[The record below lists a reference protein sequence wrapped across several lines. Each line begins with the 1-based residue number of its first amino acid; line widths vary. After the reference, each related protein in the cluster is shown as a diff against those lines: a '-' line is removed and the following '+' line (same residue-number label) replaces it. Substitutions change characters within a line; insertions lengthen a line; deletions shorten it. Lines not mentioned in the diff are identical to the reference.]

1 VLKIIDFRLNCNT
14 NSSKNLH
21 LENGKLSLI
30 AIHEKHLNKEFTSAK
45 IATKQGFTDARYQIR
60 AALPEGKM
68 LRPAIY
74 LIPYN
79 GSDAITTNINQTFSY
94 ESFNLSDFHT
104 YGIEWKESEIKGL
117 FDNSSYFSIS
127 TSGMSNPTYSSNYAQ
142 PFRLVIELEVVPL
155 NHDLFRY
162 QNSTLEYMKEW
173 KFSSFI
179 IDYVRIY
186 IWDNGDKSVDYSHI
200 TFVNIN
206 ESSNSSTSNKLIN
219 PEIKLTNSAMSFIC
233 FKSIIVWIV
242 LGLKILI
249 NY

>member
-1 VLKIIDFRLNCNT
+1 LNCNT
-14 NSSKNLH
+14 NTSKNLR

-45 IATKQGFTDARYQIR
+45 ITTKQGFTNGRYEIR

-68 LRPAIY
+68 LRPAIF

-79 GSDAITTNINQTFSY
+79 GSDAMTTNINQTFSY

-104 YGIEWKESEIKGL
+104 YGIEWKEYEIKGL

-127 TSGMSNPTYSSNYAQ
+127 ASEMSIPTYSSNYAQ
-142 PFRLVIELEVVPL
+142 PFRLVIELEVVLL
-155 NHDLFRY
+155 NNHLFRD
-162 QNSTLEYMKEW
+162 QNSTLEYMKER
-173 KFSSFI
+173 KFSPFI

-186 IWDNGDKSVDYSHI
+186 SWDDGDKSLDTSDI

-206 ESSNSSTSNKLIN
+206 ESSNSNTSNTSIN
-219 PEIKLTNSAMSFIC
+219 SEIKLTNSAMSFIS

-249 NY
+249 YN